1 MKNTGV
7 RSNITDYMQS
17 MAVQEWKE
25 FEWAHTK
32 EDLLEQLRQTCMT
45 KKSSRLYH
53 MDRLEKSL
61 KASGIKADDLCDLL
75 DTKNGEEKVRER
87 IKDSFLPE
95 DWKEIEKKLFAML
108 HKEYLSFPT
117 SSSFMERLVKDPIR
131 GLADEEF
138 RKDSVRVAIV
148 KQFMKY
154 TSYKTAAVKTI
165 VKEKLEKKFPGQ
177 TSFDLD
183 TIISHIDESI
193 FDDHSDKPLLKLADD
208 LQSGNFRTNGRTRKD
223 LYMFAF
229 AFGMTSSFEKDDLE
243 YDERTDIE
251 KNLFQDYYT
260 DNLLRYI
267 SDEYKKD
274 SRRFDAEPSGAG
286 INYKNFAEVIYLY
299 YLGKDGMSAEEKIK
313 EAESLIKEIKK
324 CMKEGPSEQNEF
336 EYQKTRYFKD
346 ICNEEQVS
354 KLSRDNL
361 KNFIMKKYN
370 IPQGRRSS
378 ADITIDEETRTAS
391 ECLSSIYIKILELNG
406 ETEIS
411 STDTDSIYQ
420 WIQKSYSEFS
430 SKDMVKDYRI
440 AIEEILMDYREDDD
454 FVLLIEKLDKKLDIS
469 KKVSY
474 LQEQNNKTLTSD
486 LQKQNKTLITRA
498 DLIAAGFY
506 YFQLKYLEYKED
518 EKIISLQDVYEEFRD
533 FIDNYLEYSRFQK
546 INPKNI
552 FDMYVVSSLY
562 QAVNFS

>member
-1 MKNTGV
+1 MSNEEKQIMENTEV
-7 RSNITDYMQS
+7 RSNITDYMKS
-17 MAVQEWKE
+17 IAVQEWKE
-25 FEWAHTK
+25 FEWAYTK
-32 EDLLEQLRQTCMT
+32 KDLLEQLRQTCMT
-45 KKSSRLYH
+45 KKTSRLYR
-53 MDRLEKSL
+53 MERLEKSL
-61 KASGIKADDLCDLL
+61 KASGIKADDLRELL

-87 IKDSFLPE
+87 IEDSFLPE
-95 DWKEIEKKLFAML
+95 DSKEIEKKLFAML
-108 HKEYLSFPT
+108 HKEYRSFPT
-117 SSSFMERLVKDPIR
+117 SSNFMERLVKDPVR

-138 RKDSVRVAIV
+138 RKNSVRVAIV

-154 TSYKTAAVKTI
+154 TTYQTAAVKKI
-165 VKEKLEKKFPGQ
+165 VEKKLEEKFPEQ
-177 TSFDLD
+177 KSLDLD

-193 FDDHSDKPLLKLADD
+193 FDEHSDKPLFKLADD
-208 LQSGNFRTNGRTRKD
+208 LASGKFRTNGRTRKD

-229 AFGMTSSFEKDDLE
+229 AFGMTSSFGKDDLA

-274 SRRFDAEPSGAG
+274 ARRFNAEPSGAG

-299 YLGKDGMSAEEKIK
+299 YLGKDGMSAKEKIK
-313 EAESLIKEIKK
+313 KAESLIKK
-324 CMKEGPSEQNEF
+324 CKENPSEQNEF

-346 ICNEEQVS
+346 VCNEEQVS
-354 KLSRDNL
+354 ELSESDL
-361 KNFIMKKYN
+361 KNFIIKKYK
-370 IPQGRRSS
+370 IPQGQRSS

-391 ECLSSIYIKILELNG
+391 ECLSSIYNKILELNG
-406 ETEIS
+406 QTKS
-411 STDTDSIYQ
+411 NLTDTDSVYHRIL
-420 WIQKSYSEFS
+420 KSYSEFS
-430 SKDMVKDYRI
+430 SREMVKDYRI

-454 FVLLIEKLDKKLDIS
+454 FVLLIESLDKKLDIS
-469 KKVSY
+469 KKIRD
-474 LQEQNNKTLTSD
+474 LQEQKN
-486 LQKQNKTLITRA
+486 TLITRA

-506 YFQLKYLEYKED
+506 YFQLKYMEYKED

>member
-1 MKNTGV
+1 MENTEV
-7 RSNITDYMQS
+7 RSNITEYMRS

-25 FEWAHTK
+25 FEWAYTK
-32 EDLLEQLRQTCMT
+32 KDLLEQLRQTCMT
-45 KKSSRLYH
+45 KKSSRLYR
-53 MDRLEKSL
+53 MERLEKSL
-61 KASGIKADDLCDLL
+61 KASGINTDGLRDLL
-75 DTKNGEEKVRER
+75 DTNNGEEKVREW
-87 IKDSFLPE
+87 IEDSFLPE
-95 DWKEIEKKLFAML
+95 DSKEIEKKLFAML
-108 HKEYLSFPT
+108 HKEYRSFPA
-117 SSSFMERLVKDPIR
+117 SSNFMERLVKDPVR

-154 TSYKTAAVKTI
+154 TSYQTAAVKKI
-165 VKEKLEKKFPGQ
+165 IKQKLQKKFPKQ

-193 FDDHSDKPLLKLADD
+193 FNEYSDKPLLKLADD
-208 LQSGNFRTNGRTRKD
+208 LASGNFRTNGRTRKD

-229 AFGMTSSFEKDDLE
+229 AFSMTSPFGKDDLE
-243 YDERTDIE
+243 YDEYTDIE

-274 SRRFDAEPSGAG
+274 ARRFDAEPSGAG

-299 YLGKDGMSAEEKIK
+299 YLGKDGMSAEEKINQ
-313 EAESLIKEIKK
+313 AESLIKE
-324 CMKEGPSEQNEF
+324 CVKECVKEDPSEQNEF
-336 EYQKTRYFKD
+336 EFQKTRYFKD
-346 ICNEEQVS
+346 VCNEEHFS
-354 KLSRDNL
+354 RLSRDEL
-361 KNFIMKKYN
+361 KNFIRKNYR
-370 IPQGRRSS
+370 IPQGKRSS

-391 ECLSSIYIKILELNG
+391 ECLSLIYNKILELNG

-411 STDTDSIYQ
+411 LTDTDSVYPRIL
-420 WIQKSYSEFS
+420 KSYSEFS
-430 SKDMVKDYRI
+430 AKTMVKDYRI
-440 AIEEILMDYREDDD
+440 AIDEILMDYSEDDD
-454 FVLLIEKLDKKLDIS
+454 FVLLIKSLDKKLDIS
-469 KKVSY
+469 RKIRD
-474 LQEQNNKTLTSD
+474 LQEQNN
-486 LQKQNKTLITRA
+486 TLITRA

-506 YFQLKYLEYKED
+506 YFQLKYMEYDED

-533 FIDNYLEYSRFQK
+533 FIDSYLEYSRFQK